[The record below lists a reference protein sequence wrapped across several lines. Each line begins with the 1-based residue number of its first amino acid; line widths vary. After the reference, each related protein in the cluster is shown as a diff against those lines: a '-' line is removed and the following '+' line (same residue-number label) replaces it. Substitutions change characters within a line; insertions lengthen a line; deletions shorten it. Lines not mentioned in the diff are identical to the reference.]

1 MSSNDKKHVVDGLE
15 YGFLIF
21 GLGIIVFSIIYTLKD
36 PLGLLFFVKP
46 GGSRLSGIPGI
57 FILIAGL
64 GMAYFPFKKIFLS
77 KNK

>member
-21 GLGIIVFSIIYTLKD
+21 GLGIIVFSVIYTLKD
-36 PLGLLFFVKP
+36 PLGFLFFVKP
-46 GGSRLSGIPGI
+46 GGSRVSGIPGI

-64 GMAYFPFKKIFLS
+64 AMAYFPFKKIFLS

>member
-1 MSSNDKKHVVDGLE
+1 MASNDKKHDVDGVE
-15 YGFLIF
+15 YGFLIL
-21 GLGIIVFSIIYTLKD
+21 GLGIIVFSIIYSLKD
-36 PLGLLFFVKP
+36 PPGFLFFVQP

-64 GMAYFPFKKIFLS
+64 AMVYFPLKKIFLS